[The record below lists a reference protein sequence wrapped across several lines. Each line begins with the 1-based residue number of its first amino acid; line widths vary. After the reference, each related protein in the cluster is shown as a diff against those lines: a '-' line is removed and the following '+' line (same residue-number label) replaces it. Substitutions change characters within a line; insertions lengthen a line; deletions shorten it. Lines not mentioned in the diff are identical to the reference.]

1 MDLFFKNNNNIL
13 STILVVVLVLYASTV
28 RPNLPSGIKKL
39 FDNPIFRVSIL
50 AFIVYRAKKNLQLAI
65 MIAIAFT
72 VTLNVLSD
80 QEINESF
87 QQIEKFKNESDNNL

>member
-1 MDLFFKNNNNIL
+1 MDLFFKNNDNYL
-13 STILVVVLVLYASTV
+13 STILIVVLVLYASTV
-28 RPNLPSGIKKL
+28 RPNLPNNIKKL
-39 FDNPIFRVSIL
+39 FENPIFRVSIL

-87 QQIEKFKNESDNNL
+87 QQIEKFKNESNNL